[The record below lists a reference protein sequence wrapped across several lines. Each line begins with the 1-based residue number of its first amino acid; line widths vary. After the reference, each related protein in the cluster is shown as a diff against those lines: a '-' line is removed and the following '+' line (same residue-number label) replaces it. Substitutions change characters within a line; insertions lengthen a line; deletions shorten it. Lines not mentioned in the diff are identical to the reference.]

1 MLIIEEIQVLKSEYF
16 QWIDGVPVIGLWN
29 LFYDE
34 VDMPMD
40 HDLWFL
46 WRGEVLD
53 IMDSFLGWFWLSIVI
68 ILLFQFTSLQ
78 IFSVVEVTPLHLIN
92 S

>member
-1 MLIIEEIQVLKSEYF
+1 M
-16 QWIDGVPVIGLWN
+16 IGLWN

-34 VDMPMD
+34 VGMPMD

-53 IMDSFLGWFWLSIVI
+53 MIDDGFLLGIGSWLWLSIVI

-78 IFSVVEVTPLHLIN
+78 IFSKVKVTLHHLIN